1 MPDHRQL
8 VFGNYLFVCVARLR
22 EIESY
27 LRDDK
32 EIESYQPENKKAT
45 KQFSVEPE
53 RVSPGAPDY
62 PYRQDIVRYGNMQMD
77 GDEPML
83 NQLGRPEVCG
93 AVQMYAVQV
102 EPKAVAVP
110 KSRSANQRNEIDYE
124 AVDAGAVAGG
134 SIPI

>member
-1 MPDHRQL
+1 
-8 VFGNYLFVCVARLR
+8 
-22 EIESY
+22 
-27 LRDDK
+27 
-32 EIESYQPENKKAT
+32 
-45 KQFSVEPE
+45 
-53 RVSPGAPDY
+53 
-62 PYRQDIVRYGNMQMD
+62 MQMD

-83 NQLGRPEVCG
+83 NQLGRPES
-93 AVQMYAVQV
+93 VQMYAVQV